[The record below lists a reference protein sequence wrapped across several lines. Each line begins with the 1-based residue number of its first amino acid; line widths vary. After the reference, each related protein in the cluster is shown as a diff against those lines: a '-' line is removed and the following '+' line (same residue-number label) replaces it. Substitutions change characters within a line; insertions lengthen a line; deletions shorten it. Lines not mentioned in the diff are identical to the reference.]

1 MLGPIMESLNGQINY
16 EKVDVDT
23 NTELPIKYGI
33 RNVPTL
39 VLIDENG
46 TELKRIV
53 GVQTQ
58 NQILNFYNG

>member
-58 NQILNFYNG
+58 DQILNFYNG